1 MPTNEQSE
9 KNEKLESVILS
20 NEVLLKGIIALKDNI
35 NDGVQSIVIL
45 TSKITHQENTIE
57 NLTLKITEQ
66 LFDIEI
72 LRSLLITLIDK
83 LDEIKTIKID
93 LNNNN

>member
-20 NEVLLKGIIALKDNI
+20 NEVLLKGIIALKDSI